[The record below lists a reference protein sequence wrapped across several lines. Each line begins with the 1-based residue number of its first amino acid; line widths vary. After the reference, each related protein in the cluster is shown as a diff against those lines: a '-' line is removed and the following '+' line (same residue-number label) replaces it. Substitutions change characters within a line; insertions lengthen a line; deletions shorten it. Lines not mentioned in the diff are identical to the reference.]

1 MSKENKFL
9 KDMTK
14 GTPWKLLLQFAV
26 PLFIGNIFQ
35 QLYNMV
41 DSIIVGNFVGP
52 NALGAIGTT
61 NSLNFLFFS
70 LVAGLSVGIGIIV
83 AQFFGSNN
91 EEKVKDTIGNA
102 IWIVL
107 ISSVI
112 MACIGFFIAKPV
124 LVLLRTDKV
133 ILGDATAYLK
143 VTSIGICCTG
153 LYNGVSSILRAL
165 GDSKTPLIF
174 LIFASLVN
182 VVLDLWFV
190 LGLGWGV
197 VGAGVATAFSQ
208 FLSAVTCIFYAYKSN
223 TYFRLKKK
231 NLKLNSY
238 IVEKSLRLGIPVAL
252 QNSLIAFSLIVLQA
266 IVNGYGATFT
276 TAFTVISRI
285 ETLVQQPFMSLGA
298 AVSTYTGQNLGAGK
312 TDRVVKGFNS
322 SNVMNVIFSAVVLV
336 LFWTF
341 TSPIVS
347 IFGKDAEVLRIA
359 SDGLRITSCFYVFL
373 GLIYTTRNVL
383 NGAGDAMFSLFTGI
397 VECIGRVGFTYP
409 LTLIPFLGSYGVF
422 VATGITWM
430 LNGLFSLIRY
440 KRGKWK
446 TINLV
451 VHNE

>member
-397 VECIGRVGFTYP
+397 VECIGRVGFAYP
-409 LTLIPFLGSYGVF
+409 LTLIPFLGSYGIF

>member
-383 NGAGDAMFSLFTGI
+383 NGAGYAMFSLFTGI
-397 VECIGRVGFTYP
+397 VECIGRVGFAYP

>member
-238 IVEKSLRLGIPVAL
+238 IVEKSLRL
-252 QNSLIAFSLIVLQA
+252 LQA

-397 VECIGRVGFTYP
+397 VECIGRVGFAYP

>member
-61 NSLNFLFFS
+61 NSLTFLFFS

-91 EEKVKDTIGNA
+91 EDKVKDTIGNA
-102 IWIVL
+102 IWIVI

-112 MACIGFFIAKPV
+112 MACIGFFVAKPV

-231 NLKLNSY
+231 NFKLNSY

-322 SNVMNVIFSAVVLV
+322 SNVMNVIFSAVVFV

-397 VECIGRVGFTYP
+397 VECIGRVGFAYP

-451 VHNE
+451 VHKE

>member
-397 VECIGRVGFTYP
+397 VECVGRVGFAYP